1 VLEPRQLAIG
11 LRGVELAAWALVG
24 LEAPERAPHQQ
35 RQPRHL
41 RGHRRG
47 GRFVRPRQRQT
58 IGLHGLHDTTSPV
71 PQTMSAAM
79 FAIVGPTASGKTDL
93 SLRVA
98 ERIGAEIVS
107 CDSMQLYRELDV
119 GTAKPTAAERA
130 RVPHH
135 MVDLLAPN
143 ETYSA
148 ARYAEDADRAV
159 ADIVARGRRVLV
171 VGGTGLYLRALRFG
185 LFAAPPRDDGLRRQL
200 LDEEARTSG
209 ILHLK
214 LRAVDPRAAE
224 RIAPADL
231 VRLVR
236 ALEVH
241 TLTGVPISEHH
252 ARHAAEPRHPI
263 QVMLLDPPRERLE
276 TRIAARVDV
285 MLAGGLVE
293 ETRRVRQKWGAAVAS
308 LGAVGYAEVCQLL
321 DGTLAANAL
330 PDAIF
335 RATRRYSRRQRTWFA
350 KEPGVH
356 RFGGPDELGRAID
369 ALCRP

>member
-1 VLEPRQLAIG
+1 
-11 LRGVELAAWALVG
+11 
-24 LEAPERAPHQQ
+24 
-35 RQPRHL
+35 
-41 RGHRRG
+41 
-47 GRFVRPRQRQT
+47 
-58 IGLHGLHDTTSPV
+58 
-71 PQTMSAAM
+71 M

-93 SLRVA
+93 ALRVA

-119 GTAKPTAAERA
+119 GTAKPTAEERA

-135 MVDLLAPN
+135 LVDLLRPDDV
-143 ETYSA
+143 YSA
-148 ARYAEDADRAV
+148 ARYADDADRAI
-159 ADIVARGRRVLV
+159 ADIVARKKRVLV

-185 LFAAPPRDDGLRRQL
+185 LFAAPARDDALRARL

-252 ARHAAEPRHPI
+252 ARHRATPRHPI
-263 QVMLLDPPRERLE
+263 EVMLLDPPRERLE
-276 TRIAARVDV
+276 ARIAARVDV
-285 MLAGGLVE
+285 MLAGGLVDE
-293 ETRRVRQKWGAAVAS
+293 ARQIRQKWGAAIPGLS
-308 LGAVGYAEVCQLL
+308 SVGYAEVCQLL
-321 DGTLAANAL
+321 DGQLAASGL
-330 PDAIF
+330 SDAIF
-335 RATRRYSRRQRTWFA
+335 RATRRYARRQRTWFA
-350 KEPGVH
+350 KEPGAH
-356 RFGGPDELGRAID
+356 RFTHPDELGRAID
-369 ALCRP
+369 TLCRP

>member
-1 VLEPRQLAIG
+1 MIPY
-11 LRGVELAAWALVG
+11 AAVPG
-24 LEAPERAPHQQ
+24 
-35 RQPRHL
+35 
-41 RGHRRG
+41 
-47 GRFVRPRQRQT
+47 T
-58 IGLHGLHDTTSPV
+58 I
-71 PQTMSAAM
+71 
-79 FAIVGPTASGKTDL
+79 FAIVGPTASGKTDVA
-93 SLRVA
+93 LRVA

-107 CDSMQLYRELDV
+107 CDSMQLYREFDV
-119 GTAKPTAAERA
+119 GTAKPSAEERA

-135 MVDLLAPN
+135 LVDLLPPA

-148 ARYAEDADRAV
+148 ARYAADADRAI
-159 ADIVARGRRVLV
+159 ADILARQQRVLI

-185 LFAAPPRDDGLRRQL
+185 LFAAPPRDDELRAKL

-214 LRAVDPRAAE
+214 LRSVDPRAAE

-241 TLTGVPISEHH
+241 TLTGVPLSEHH
-252 ARHAAEPRHPI
+252 ARHKPEPRHPI
-263 QVMLLDPPRERLE
+263 EVLLLDPPREQLE
-276 TRIAARVDV
+276 ARIASRVDV

-321 DGTLAANAL
+321 DGQLAASGL
-330 PDAIF
+330 SDAIF
-335 RATRRYSRRQRTWFA
+335 RATRRYARRQRTWFA
-350 KEPGVH
+350 KEPGAH
-356 RFGGPDELGRAID
+356 RFTHPDELGRAID
-369 ALCRP
+369 TLCRP